1 MNKIIKLSLFS
12 LIIFFSIIFYKIYF
26 KKSDLVDK
34 NLETTPGD
42 VVDEVKES
50 ENNVIKD
57 LKYNI
62 NLGQNNKYIINSELS
77 EITYQGGSE
86 VVNMQGVTAVFIDK
100 NQIPIEISSDF
111 AKYNN
116 SNYET
121 LFEKNV
127 KIKYLDHEMF
137 SNAMLFD
144 FENQIIK
151 IYKNVKYHGTLG
163 QMVADN
169 IDINLIMNKIDIY
182 MDGDKKNVEVISN

>member
-100 NQIPIEISSDF
+100 NQIPIEVSSDL

-151 IYKNVKYHGTLG
+151 IYKNVKYNGTLG
-163 QMVADN
+163 QMIADN